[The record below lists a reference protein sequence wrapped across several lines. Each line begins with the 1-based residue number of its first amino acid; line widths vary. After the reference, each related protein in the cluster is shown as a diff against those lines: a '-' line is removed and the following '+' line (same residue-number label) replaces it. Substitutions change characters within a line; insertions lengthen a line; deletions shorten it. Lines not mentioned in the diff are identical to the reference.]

1 MSAVPRI
8 TLNDGHEIPQIGLGL
23 WKVSDD
29 EAEAIVLNALEA
41 GYRHLDDATL
51 YGNEAGVGRAIA
63 ASGIP
68 REEIFVTT
76 KLWPDSLRRT
86 AARAA
91 IETSLE
97 KLGLDHVDL
106 YLIHWPAPMRGQEY
120 VDAWGSLIDFR
131 SEGLATSIGVSNFLP
146 EHLDAIIDDTGIVPV
161 VNQIELHPTFQPHDL
176 ISQCADLGI
185 AIEAWSPLGHRRDL
199 AHPDVVA
206 IAAEHGVSPAQ
217 VILRWHLDRGFVA
230 LPKSVSPER
239 QRQNLDLFGFRL
251 TPAQRA
257 AIDAA
262 NTGVRLGA
270 DPLKV
275 GAP

>member
-29 EAEAIVLNALEA
+29 EAEAMVLSALES

-63 ASGIP
+63 RSGIP

-76 KLWPDSLRRT
+76 KLWPDSLKRA

-91 IETSLE
+91 IESSLE
-97 KLGLDHVDL
+97 KLGLDRVDL
-106 YLIHWPAPMRGQEY
+106 YLIHWPAPMRGLEY

-176 ISQCADLGI
+176 ISQCADQGI

-199 AHPDVVA
+199 DHPDVTAV
-206 IAAEHGVSPAQ
+206 AAELGVSPAQ
-217 VILRWHLDRGFVA
+217 VILRWHLDRGFIA
-230 LPKSVSPER
+230 LPKSVDPER
-239 QRQNLDLFGFRL
+239 QRQNLDLFGFQL

-270 DPLKV
+270 DPLLV